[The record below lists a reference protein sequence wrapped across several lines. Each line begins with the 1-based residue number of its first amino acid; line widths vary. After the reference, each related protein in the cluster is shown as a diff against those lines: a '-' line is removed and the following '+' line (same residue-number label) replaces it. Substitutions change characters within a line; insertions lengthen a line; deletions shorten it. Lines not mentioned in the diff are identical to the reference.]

1 MKKVILA
8 IVGSVI
14 ALYLAYSLVFYSGI
28 YLPVSLHDEITR
40 RFVCDGM
47 KIMQVDE
54 RGNRSEF
61 VIKGMNLDNFIPG
74 HNPSEHAID
83 KDTWL
88 RWFSQMSD
96 MGVNTVRTTNI
107 YNDVFY
113 NALYEYNLD
122 NQSPLYL
129 LQGIEVTEYSNN
141 NSKDA
146 YEYDFYDTLIE
157 EGKMAI
163 DVVHGRRNIQTNTV
177 RGSGVY
183 RKDVSPWVIGYL
195 VGSSWNDGTIEYTN
209 HKEADDTSYQGK
221 YLFTDEG
228 SNAFETMLCKVM
240 DKMVSY
246 ESSKYHE
253 QRLIS
258 FYNDPVSDPLIYEEG
273 FDLLYSKYTDLDLEK
288 ILQKDYS
295 GLFAA
300 YNVYALC
307 DNYDIALSERTRNK
321 LRDLELSNLSPYLYG
336 YLDILVYYHTHPVVV
351 TAFECSTSRGITKG
365 DAPKDEVAQ
374 GEYLADAYN
383 STIASGCC
391 GGFIESWQ
399 DSWTRR
405 SFNTSYGLFMDNSQ
419 NWYDP
424 QSYSQSKGILAFV
437 PENKWGSVQIDGDL
451 SDFGRAERLPAKGD
465 NKVYYSYDSTFLYMC
480 IKTASDPESSKLY
493 ISFDITPNS
502 GSSTFPDEG
511 IYFDRP
517 ADFVIVVDGRDNT
530 RLMVQER
537 YDSLRENYLE
547 AITGED
553 PFENPP
559 AKDTDVFVTVGQLRQ
574 KEGLLQDAKD
584 ILEIDAILEQKQFD
598 RYDTGRLHYGNGNT
612 SAEDYDSLT
621 DFSFG
626 KDGVEI
632 RIPWTMLNFSD
643 PSQCLIHDD
652 YYENYGREDIRVKE
666 IFIGVGDEEHR
677 EIGLSSVELPGW
689 QTNYEYTER
698 LKRSFDII
706 KQAWRG

>member
-8 IVGSVI
+8 IVGIVI
-14 ALYLAYSLVFYSGI
+14 AIYLAYSLVFYSGI
-28 YLPVSLHDEITR
+28 YLPFSLRSDITG

-54 RGNRSEF
+54 SGNKSEF
-61 VIKGMNLDNFIPG
+61 VIRGMNLDNFIPG

-83 KDTWL
+83 KETWL

-96 MGVNTVRTTNI
+96 MGVNTVRTNNI

-113 NALYEYNLD
+113 NALYEYNRD
-122 NQSPLYL
+122 NPEPLYL

-146 YEYDFYDTLIE
+146 YEYDFYDTLCE

-163 DVVHGRRNIQTNTV
+163 DVVHGRRNIQDNTV
-177 RGSGVY
+177 RGSGIY

-209 HKEADDTSYQGK
+209 HKDADDTFYQGK

-228 SNAFETMLCKVM
+228 ANAFETMLCKVM
-240 DKMVSY
+240 EKMVSY

-258 FYNDPVSDPLIYEEG
+258 FYNDPISDPLIYEEG

-300 YNVYALC
+300 YNAYTLC
-307 DNYDIALSERTRNK
+307 DNYDLALSERTRNK
-321 LRDLELSNLSPYLYG
+321 LRDLELSNLSDYLYG

-365 DAPKDEVAQ
+365 NAPKDEVAQ
-374 GEYLADAYN
+374 GQYLADAYN

-405 SFNTSYGLFMDNSQ
+405 SFNTSFSLFNDNTQ

-424 QSYSQSKGILAFV
+424 QSYAQSKGILSFV
-437 PENKWGSVQIDGDL
+437 PENRWGAVQIDGDF
-451 SDFGRAERLPAKGD
+451 SDFDMAERLPSKGGT
-465 NKVYYSYDSTFLYMC
+465 KVYYSYDSTYLYMC
-480 IKTASDPESSKLY
+480 VKTEGNPESSKTY

-502 GSSTFPDEG
+502 GSKTFPDEG
-511 IYFDRP
+511 LYFDRP
-517 ADFVIVVDGRDNT
+517 VDFVLVVDGRDNT

-547 AITGED
+547 SITGED

-559 AKDTDVFVTVGQLRQ
+559 AKDTDVFVTVGQLCQ
-574 KEGLLQDAKD
+574 KEGLLQDVKD
-584 ILEIDAILEQKQFD
+584 IYEIDAILEQKQFV
-598 RYDTGRLHYGNGNT
+598 RYDSGKLHYGNGNA
-612 SAEDYDSLT
+612 SSPEYDSLT
-621 DFSFG
+621 DFCFG
-626 KDGVEI
+626 EGGVEI

-643 PSQCLIHDD
+643 PSECFIHDD

-666 IFIGVGDEEHR
+666 IFIGVGVEENK
-677 EIGLSSVELPGW
+677 EIICSSVELPGW
-689 QTNYEYTER
+689 QKNYEYTER